1 MSRNPLRELRGDPGG
16 ESGGVVSA
24 DSREARTGSTTIV
37 DTSESWDGTALPSYP
52 AGTPRITILRITIAP
67 GERLAMHRN
76 PVINAGVVLQGELT
90 VVAENGLSKTFSAG
104 SGIVELV
111 NTFHYGENQGTV
123 PVDLVMFY
131 AGGADLP
138 LSVKR

>member
-1 MSRNPLRELRGDPGG
+1 MRRSGRRIGRSCVGGLPRGTDRFHDDRRYFRELGRHGAAVLSCGN
-16 ESGGVVSA
+16 
-24 DSREARTGSTTIV
+24 
-37 DTSESWDGTALPSYP
+37 
-52 AGTPRITILRITIAP
+52 AP
-67 GERLAMHRN
+67 YYDH

-111 NTFHYGENQGTV
+111 NTFHYGENRGTV
-123 PVDLVMFY
+123 PVDLAMFY

>member
-67 GERLAMHRN
+67 GERLAMHRH

-104 SGIVELV
+104 SVRWKV
-111 NTFHYGENQGTV
+111 NLT
-123 PVDLVMFY
+123 M
-131 AGGADLP
+131 
-138 LSVKR
+138 SK